1 MQHRMGKITRN
12 TKETNIELS
21 INLDECDKSK
31 IDTGIGFLDHMLE
44 LFTLHGLFSLNVKA
58 KGDIHVDYHHTV
70 EDIGICLGMAIHK
83 ALEDMKGVKRYGYC
97 CLPMDEALVA
107 VVVDISRRG
116 MLVFNVNFQELSVDL
131 DKEQIKKFDVEL
143 IKEFFRAFAVNAGIT
158 LHINLI
164 YGDNSHHIIEA
175 IFKATARALRDA
187 VDIDARIG
195 KVLSTKG
202 AI

>member
-1 MQHRMGKITRN
+1 
-12 TKETNIELS
+12 
-21 INLDECDKSK
+21 
-31 IDTGIGFLDHMLE
+31 
-44 LFTLHGLFSLNVKA
+44 
-58 KGDIHVDYHHTV
+58 
-70 EDIGICLGMAIHK
+70 
-83 ALEDMKGVKRYGYC
+83 
-97 CLPMDEALVA
+97 MDEALVA

-187 VDIDARIG
+187 VDIDARID